1 MRATTATLLVV
12 AAACASK
19 QPGAVLAPQA
29 MIGPAA
35 GPPGRVLVLT
45 ASCGSLETECRD
57 SWAPAVDAIVTGSLD
72 FHGYNTIDPDALR
85 KDERIRHETVETTDD
100 RTETSSSTE
109 SAEAGVIGIIPVA
122 AIGASAS
129 SSVTVT
135 RTRHK
140 TVVLEGASFEDLRLE
155 DRAALMAMA
164 GANSV
169 LTTRVIVGADYSAW
183 SHAQVVEVVIKLA
196 AADTGEMRWSTRCA
210 ASSDEYA
217 SVDAAIEGATR
228 CAAGAFTAQ

>member
-1 MRATTATLLVV
+1 MRTVTASLLVL
-12 AAACASK
+12 AACASK

-45 ASCGSLETECRD
+45 ASCGGLEAECRD

-72 FHGYNTIDPDALR
+72 FHGYNTIDPATLR
-85 KDERIRHETVETTDD
+85 KDERTRHETIETTDD
-100 RTETSSSTE
+100 RTESSSSTE
-109 SAEAGVIGIIPVA
+109 TAEAGVIGIIPIA
-122 AIGASAS
+122 SLGASAS
-129 SSVTVT
+129 ASVTVT

-155 DRAALMAMA
+155 DRTALMAMA

-169 LTTRVIVGADYSAW
+169 LTTRVIVGANYSAW
-183 SHAQVVEVVIKLA
+183 TEAQVVEVVIKLA

-210 ASSDEYA
+210 ATSAEYA
-217 SVDAAIEGATR
+217 SVDAAIEGAAR

>member
-1 MRATTATLLVV
+1 MRTVTASLLVL
-12 AAACASK
+12 AACASK

-45 ASCGSLETECRD
+45 ASCGGLAAECRD

-72 FHGYNTIDPDALR
+72 FHGYNTIDPATLR
-85 KDERIRHETVETTDD
+85 KDERTRHETIETTDD
-100 RTETSSSTE
+100 RTESSSSTE
-109 SAEAGVIGIIPVA
+109 TAEAGVIGIIPIA
-122 AIGASAS
+122 SLGASAS
-129 SSVTVT
+129 ASVTVT

-155 DRAALMAMA
+155 DRTALMAMA

-169 LTTRVIVGADYSAW
+169 LTTRVIVGANYSAW
-183 SHAQVVEVVIKLA
+183 TEAQVVEVVIKLA

-210 ASSDEYA
+210 ATSAEYA
-217 SVDAAIEGATR
+217 SVDAAIEGAAR